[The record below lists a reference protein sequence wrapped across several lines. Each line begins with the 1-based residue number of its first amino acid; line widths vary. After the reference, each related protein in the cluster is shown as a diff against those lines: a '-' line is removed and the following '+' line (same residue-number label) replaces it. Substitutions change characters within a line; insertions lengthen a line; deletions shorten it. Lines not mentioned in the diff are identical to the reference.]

1 MSVGLRLGC
10 KIGEPHECVCGS
22 LVDTMGSHALSCK
35 HGSGRLA
42 RHHSVNDLIHRALTR
57 ANIPAIK
64 EPKGLLKTDNK
75 RPDGYSLIPWHAG
88 RNLTWDVSIT
98 NTVAASYLPLS
109 STVAGGAAEMA
120 SEKKMEKY
128 AELSSTSCF
137 CPIIMET
144 FGPFNDLGLALL
156 TELGRRMTECTGEWG
171 CKRDSTSS
179 TAQLGDHPEV
189 QFNLVP

>member
-1 MSVGLRLGC
+1 MNVFVAHLLTQWAAM
-10 KIGEPHECVCGS
+10 HS
-22 LVDTMGSHALSCK
+22 LANTVL
-35 HGSGRLA
+35 GRLA

-64 EPKGLLKTDNK
+64 EPKGLLKSDNK

-98 NTVAASYLPLS
+98 NTAAASYLPLS

-128 AELSSTSCF
+128 AELSQH
-137 CPIIMET
+137 
-144 FGPFNDLGLALL
+144 LA
-156 TELGRRMTECTGEWG
+156 
-171 CKRDSTSS
+171 S
-179 TAQLGDHPEV
+179 V
-189 QFNLVP
+189 Q